1 MRRFLAILALTVL
14 ALPGCI
20 SGDFGGDAVHST
32 MHERFALA
40 PHAHVRVSNVSGP
53 IVIVPWN
60 RHEIDIVA
68 RKHAGNV
75 TALRRTTIN
84 VTRDTIP
91 ATDVEIS
98 THYQHDGFFFWG
110 ESGAGVDYTIHVP
123 RDISLQLAN
132 VSGDVSVS
140 GMQGAVEINEVSG
153 EVTAS
158 GVGGDLSVN
167 AVSGDVN
174 ASMLHM
180 TGNDRAEIQTVSGS
194 VTLAVPPSSN
204 ASVSAQSISGG
215 FHSDF
220 PIPSH
225 RQTVGVS
232 ADGRIGNGSATISL
246 KTISGDMHLTR
257 R

>member
-1 MRRFLAILALTVL
+1 MQRFLAISALAVL

-40 PHAHVRVSNVSGP
+40 PHAHVRVANVSGP
-53 IVIVPWN
+53 IVVIPWN

-68 RKHAGNV
+68 RKHAGSV
-75 TALRRTTIN
+75 TALQRTT
-84 VTRDTIP
+84 VGVSRDAVP

-98 THYQHDGFFFWG
+98 THYQREGFFFWG
-110 ESGAGVDYTIHVP
+110 ESGASVDYTIHVP
-123 RDISLQLAN
+123 SDASVQLAD
-132 VSGDVSVS
+132 VSGDVRVS
-140 GMQGAVEINEVSG
+140 GMQGTVEINEVSG
-153 EVTAS
+153 DVTAT
-158 GVGGDLSVN
+158 GVGGNLRIH

-174 ASMLHM
+174 TSVLHM
-180 TGNDRAEIQTVSGS
+180 TGNDSAEIATVSGS
-194 VTLAVPPSSN
+194 VTLAIPPSSN

-220 PIPSH
+220 SIPTR

-232 ADGRIGNGSATISL
+232 ADGHVGNGSATIDL
-246 KTISGDMHLTR
+246 KTISGDIRLTKM
-257 R
+257 